1 MSVQVTDMK
10 SPLVLAESVELLSM
24 VFPGL
29 AGQDYAELVERG
41 EIHEYPAGV
50 VLCQEG
56 RVEDVFYVIIAG
68 AVEVTKA
75 ISATQRRVLN
85 KLGKHEFFGEMAL
98 VHSVP
103 RVATVCTLE
112 PTTVLEI
119 YRKPFEAVLYRSPA
133 MAVTVVR
140 EVIGRLRDNDQ
151 ATIGELR
158 VKNEELAAAYKELS
172 EQERLRTEFLTTIS
186 HELRTPLTSANG
198 YLQLIQT
205 GALKSEHLNAAL
217 DIVNHNLDLITTLV
231 NDILYLHEMEEIA
244 PQFEPLDL
252 NALVTQAVSANQQ
265 KAASN
270 NVRLA
275 LSLAPNIP
283 SIQGSVESL
292 SRIFNALLDNA
303 IKFSPNGGEVQI
315 NIAAQG
321 MIATVSVIDQG
332 VGIPEEHMPKIF
344 DKYFHVDEM
353 DGHRFGGVGLG
364 LAIAKHLV
372 DRHSGKIEVG
382 SEVGKGTAVRVN
394 LPMG

>member
-1 MSVQVTDMK
+1 MK

-50 VLCQEG
+50 ALCQEG

-103 RVATVCTLE
+103 RVATVRTLE

-140 EVIGRLRDNDQ
+140 QVIGRLRDNDQ

-158 VKNEELAAAYKELS
+158 MKNEELAAAYKELS

-198 YLQLIQT
+198 YLQLVQT
-205 GALKSEHLNAAL
+205 GALKGDHLNAAL
-217 DIVNHNLDLITTLV
+217 DIVNHNLDLIITLV
-231 NDILYLHEMEEIA
+231 NDILYLHEMEEII

-252 NALVTQAVSANQQ
+252 NAVVTQVVSANQK
-265 KAASN
+265 KAASS
-270 NVRLA
+270 NVRLT
-275 LSLAPNIP
+275 LSLAPNLP

-292 SRIFNALLDNA
+292 SRVFNALLDNA
-303 IKFSPNGGEVQI
+303 IKFSPNGGEVQV

-321 MIATVSVIDQG
+321 LLATVSVIDQG
-332 VGIPEEHMPKIF
+332 VGIPEEHIPKVF

-372 DRHSGKIEVG
+372 ERHGGKIEVG

-394 LPMG
+394 LPIG

>member
-1 MSVQVTDMK
+1 MNVQVTDMK

-29 AGQDYAELVERG
+29 AGQDYAELVDRG
-41 EIHEYPAGV
+41 EIHEYPAGA

-68 AVEVTKA
+68 TVEVTKA

-85 KLGKHEFFGEMAL
+85 KLGRHEFFGEMAL

-103 RVATVCTLE
+103 RVATVRTLE

-198 YLQLIQT
+198 YLQLIQS
-205 GALKSEHLNAAL
+205 GVLKSEHLNAAL
-217 DIVNHNLDLITTLV
+217 DIVNHNLDIITTLV
-231 NDILYLHEMEEIA
+231 NDILFLHEMEEIA

-252 NALVTQAVSANQQ
+252 NAVATQAVSANQQ
-265 KAASN
+265 KAAGN
-270 NVRLA
+270 NVRLT
-275 LSLAPNIP
+275 LSLAPNLP

-303 IKFSPNGGEVQI
+303 IKFSPNGGEVQV
-315 NIAAQG
+315 NIAVQG
-321 MIATVSVIDQG
+321 LLATVSVIDQG
-332 VGIPEEHMPKIF
+332 VGIPEEHIPKIF

-372 DRHSGKIEVG
+372 ERHGGKIEVG

-394 LPMG
+394 LPIG